1 MNYMRIFVGKQKV
14 ENKDYP
20 MDITGDTPSH
30 EIVDLVRDKVDALK
44 RSGDIPVRSMI
55 QIIKIDS
62 SPNLMVLD
70 RPLRNIVPMT
80 DPLFIDVYLPSSG
93 GTKRR
98 KHIRKT
104 RRRR

>member
-70 RPLRNIVPMT
+70 RPLRNIVPIT
-80 DPLFIDVYLPSSG
+80 DPLFIDVYLPPLG

-98 KHIRKT
+98 KRKRKT
-104 RRRR
+104 RR